1 MKGTQRAL
9 RALQEKESAK
19 ARLLQNPLIAD
30 TARARRL
37 LEGHEEKLA
46 ESAVSI
52 CFAGGV
58 AYLVRQA

>member
-9 RALQEKESAK
+9 RAMQEKESAK

-37 LEGHEEKLA
+37 LEGHEQQLA
-46 ESAVSI
+46 ESTVSTD
-52 CFAGGV
+52 FAGGV
-58 AYLVRQA
+58 AYLARQA